1 MGIRNDSVLRYPE
14 THGGMLGEYAQ
25 RYGCMEIDKQY
36 WSLFGL
42 AHVFEQKFEN
52 EKERNQTCPCRRGG
66 TKVN

>member
-1 MGIRNDSVLRYPE
+1 
-14 THGGMLGEYAQ
+14 MLGEYAQ
-25 RYGCMEIDKQY
+25 RYGCMEIDQRY